1 MYSSLQQDVLI
12 CFAVSCNSCYQ
23 VCVEL
28 MLLTWFLVHWFG
40 CTVLELQRACPE
52 QLFFDQ
58 YYSFD
63 KK

>member
-40 CTVLELQRACPE
+40 CTVLELQRACPA
-52 QLFFDQ
+52 QLFFD
-58 YYSFD
+58 
-63 KK
+63 